1 MSMSK
6 YRIKSVDELT
16 FTDDGMFQAVMREP
30 EICSEVIERL
40 LHLKVSRIEYPELE
54 KTIAPYFSSKGV
66 RLDVY
71 LKDPEK
77 IIDVEMLSY
86 PQMEL
91 GLRARYYQSMI
102 DMDSLMKGQNYA
114 DMKSSYVLFICKND
128 PFKDENGRE
137 IGLPHY
143 TFTTKCHELDG
154 LNFNDKTTKMIYN
167 ASGYKKEKDE
177 KVRDFLRFV
186 YTNNPGEDDFS
197 NLLKDRVMRLKE
209 DEQFKEV
216 YAAMNLREMDIRREE
231 RQAALAEGMQ
241 IGLSKGLKQGMKQ
254 GEHEAKINAAKAM
267 LADGVDINLIVKY
280 TGLSVEK
287 LKTESGKWEAEN

>member
-143 TFTTKCHELDG
+143 TFATKCHELDG
-154 LNFNDKTTKMIYN
+154 LNFNDKTTKMLYN

>member
-167 ASGYKKEKDE
+167 ASGYEKEKDE

-241 IGLSKGLKQGMKQ
+241 IGRMQGVV
-254 GEHEAKINAAKAM
+254 EAAVVAVRYFNITPQFAAQKMNVPLEKIMEELNKP
-267 LADGVDINLIVKY
+267 NY
-280 TGLSVEK
+280 EQNH
-287 LKTESGKWEAEN
+287 ESGL